1 MANSFRRGISARRL
15 TMNAVFIALH
25 VVLDFAS
32 IYIGNE
38 IKLSFASF
46 PLLCASMIFGTADGI
61 YVAGIG
67 EFIYQLLMYGLGPT
81 TLLWMLPPMLHALIA
96 GLCARRFGRE
106 KMGVKQVSVTV
117 LISGLIAALLTTLVI
132 YIDAQVWGYP
142 SGLTAAMIG
151 FRLLNTLIMCAIYTA
166 IVPKTIVLL
175 RRVYKPRAEK
185 AA

>member
-1 MANSFRRGISARRL
+1 MTNSPRRGISTRRL

-46 PLLCASMIFGTADGI
+46 PLLCAAMLFGTADGI

-67 EFIYQLLMYGLGPT
+67 EYIYQLLMYGLGPT

-96 GLCARRFGRE
+96 GLLARRFGHE
-106 KMGVKQVSVTV
+106 MGVRQVGITV

>member
-1 MANSFRRGISARRL
+1 MTNSTRRGISTRRL

-46 PLLCASMIFGTADGI
+46 PLLCAAMLFGTVDGI

-96 GLCARRFGRE
+96 GLLARRFGHE
-106 KMGVKQVSVTV
+106 MGVKQV
-117 LISGLIAALLTTLVI
+117 
-132 YIDAQVWGYP
+132 
-142 SGLTAAMIG
+142 
-151 FRLLNTLIMCAIYTA
+151 
-166 IVPKTIVLL
+166 
-175 RRVYKPRAEK
+175 
-185 AA
+185 

>member
-1 MANSFRRGISARRL
+1 MTNSSRRGISTRRL

-46 PLLCASMIFGTADGI
+46 PLLCASMLFGTVDGI

-96 GLCARRFGRE
+96 GLLARRFGRE
-106 KMGVKQVSVTV
+106 MGVKQVGITV

-151 FRLLNTLIMCAIYTA
+151 FRLLNTLIMCVIYTI

-175 RRVYKPRAEK
+175 RRVYKPRSEK
-185 AA
+185 TS

>member
-1 MANSFRRGISARRL
+1 MTNSPRRGISTRRL

-25 VVLDFAS
+25 VGLDFAS

-46 PLLCASMIFGTADGI
+46 PLLCAAMLFGTADGI

-96 GLCARRFGRE
+96 GLLARRFGHE
-106 KMGVKQVSVTV
+106 MGVRQVGITV

>member
-1 MANSFRRGISARRL
+1 M
-15 TMNAVFIALH
+15 
-25 VVLDFAS
+25 
-32 IYIGNE
+32 
-38 IKLSFASF
+38 
-46 PLLCASMIFGTADGI
+46 
-61 YVAGIG
+61 
-67 EFIYQLLMYGLGPT
+67 
-81 TLLWMLPPMLHALIA
+81 
-96 GLCARRFGRE
+96 
-106 KMGVKQVSVTV
+106 

-175 RRVYKPRAEK
+175 RRIYKPRTEK

>member
-1 MANSFRRGISARRL
+1 MASSLRRGISARRL

-46 PLLCASMIFGTADGI
+46 PLLCASMIFGTVDGI

-81 TLLWMLPPMLHALIA
+81 TLLWMLPPMLHALVA
-96 GLCARRFGRE
+96 GLFARRFRHE
-106 KMGVKQVSVTV
+106 MGVKQVGVTV

-142 SGLTAAMIG
+142 SGLTAAIIS
-151 FRLLNTLIMCAIYTA
+151 FRLLNTLIMCVIYTI

-175 RRVYKPRAEK
+175 RRVYKPRSK
-185 AA
+185 NAA

>member
-1 MANSFRRGISARRL
+1 MTNSTRRGISTRRL

-46 PLLCASMIFGTADGI
+46 PLLCAAMLFGTVDGI

-67 EFIYQLLMYGLGPT
+67 EFIYPLLMYGLGPT

-96 GLCARRFGRE
+96 GLLARRFGSE
-106 KMGVKQVSVTV
+106 MGVKKVGINV

-175 RRVYKPRAEK
+175 RRVYKPRTEK

>member
-1 MANSFRRGISARRL
+1 MTNSSRRGISTRRL

-46 PLLCASMIFGTADGI
+46 PLLCAAMLFGTADGI

-96 GLCARRFGRE
+96 GLLARRFGHE
-106 KMGVKQVSVTV
+106 MGVRQVGITV

>member
-1 MANSFRRGISARRL
+1 MTNSTRRGISTRRL

-46 PLLCASMIFGTADGI
+46 PLLCAAMLFGTADGI

-96 GLCARRFGRE
+96 GLLARRFGHE
-106 KMGVKQVSVTV
+106 MGVRQVGITV

>member
-1 MANSFRRGISARRL
+1 MTNSPRRGISTRRL

-46 PLLCASMIFGTADGI
+46 PLLCAAMLFGTADGI

-81 TLLWMLPPMLHALIA
+81 TLLWKLPPMLHALIA
-96 GLCARRFGRE
+96 GLLARRFGHE
-106 KMGVKQVSVTV
+106 MGVRQVGITV

>member
-1 MANSFRRGISARRL
+1 MTNSSRRGISTRRL

-46 PLLCASMIFGTADGI
+46 PLLCASMLFGTVDGI

-81 TLLWMLPPMLHALIA
+81 TLLWMLPPMLHALMA
-96 GLCARRFGRE
+96 GLFARHFSHE
-106 KMGVKQVSVTV
+106 MGVKQVGITV

-132 YIDAQVWGYP
+132 YLDAQIWGYP
-142 SGLTAAMIG
+142 SGLTIAMIG
-151 FRLLNTLIMCAIYTA
+151 FRLLNTLIMCVIYTI

-175 RRVYKPRAEK
+175 RRVYKPRSEK
-185 AA
+185 TS